1 MNSEIMKSNTSHA
14 GQVRRMDVILRSR
27 FPNLVTRIY
36 EVGSDQFVIVFD
48 TALQD
53 AAAIA
58 DEFDRSIRFMT
69 VGATL
74 SNTPPETYLREIPV
88 LSDTEA
94 AGDMTGLPLR
104 GFDLLNLLLSRFP
117 DSDILAVRDNPQ
129 DRKIIL
135 SVQTAP
141 DAKIEA
147 QLIEFVNSFD
157 FPLTVEIEISPSQQR
172 DAIPEIDDPM
182 FVWASCLRPHAPT
195 YVRQD
200 EDFWFDNIGDIS
212 ANRFP
217 IERFPGM
224 RDNVFRCYFDLSLGG
239 EHINLRQAML
249 LYDEVW
255 CSPPFA
261 HSQGTFLER
270 QGLTEAD
277 LLTMVDAG
285 RLRFVTTQPEER
297 LDIPFLEAVFEHS
310 AKAILG
316 RRTTAALLV
325 ADVAQTA
332 ELSLL
337 NNPSRPPALGQVA
350 RELAPEIGVEPNDL
364 LRSFL
369 WPLMGRRSSLQ
380 GLLYHGSK
388 GGPALSL
395 AKVIADHTKAKG
407 GVDIAL
413 EAVVL
418 SEAVHIGHTLNATI
432 FGPLNEPDSYHL
444 LKSAIGRLLNCYRNF
459 NPNSAASWARNEL
472 RRANGGE
479 ILPPVPLFEFDRKIP
494 IQEIIDD
501 STLGSTRAKGRSLYA
516 RLTELPPEERQ
527 KEIDDLVSALRKQAR
542 QKSGIVVDLDTLE
555 TPETLETVISWTLL
569 LMGGFSLPPLTG
581 TWCLGKQATEKL
593 RRRSPQIDQMI
604 AQLENAFDGGG
615 GNQELD
621 FLSRINRV
629 ATFRRERV

>member
-36 EVGSDQFVIVFD
+36 EAGSDQFVIVFD

-58 DEFDRSIRFMT
+58 DEFDHSIRFMT

-104 GFDLLNLLLSRFP
+104 RFDLLNLLLSRFP

-141 DAKIEA
+141 DAKTEA
-147 QLIEFVNSFD
+147 QLIEFVDSFD
-157 FPLTVEIEISPSQQR
+157 LPLTVEIEILPSQQR

-182 FVWASCLRPHAPT
+182 FVWASRLRPHAPT

-200 EDFWFDNIGDIS
+200 EDFWFDNIGEIS

-224 RDNVFRCYFDLSLGG
+224 RDNVFRCYFDLTGG
-239 EHINLRQAML
+239 EEHINLRQALL

-337 NNPSRPPALGQVA
+337 NDPSLFPALGQLA
-350 RELAPEIGVEPNDL
+350 ELLAHETGVEPDDL
-364 LRSFL
+364 LRSLL

-380 GLLYHGSK
+380 GLLYRGSK

-413 EAVVL
+413 EA
-418 SEAVHIGHTLNATI
+418 
-432 FGPLNEPDSYHL
+432 
-444 LKSAIGRLLNCYRNF
+444 
-459 NPNSAASWARNEL
+459 
-472 RRANGGE
+472 
-479 ILPPVPLFEFDRKIP
+479 
-494 IQEIIDD
+494 
-501 STLGSTRAKGRSLYA
+501 
-516 RLTELPPEERQ
+516 
-527 KEIDDLVSALRKQAR
+527 
-542 QKSGIVVDLDTLE
+542 
-555 TPETLETVISWTLL
+555 
-569 LMGGFSLPPLTG
+569 
-581 TWCLGKQATEKL
+581 
-593 RRRSPQIDQMI
+593 
-604 AQLENAFDGGG
+604 
-615 GNQELD
+615 
-621 FLSRINRV
+621 
-629 ATFRRERV
+629 

>member
-1 MNSEIMKSNTSHA
+1 MNSNTSYA
-14 GQVRRMDVILRSR
+14 GQVRRMDALLRSR

-69 VGATL
+69 VAATL
-74 SNTPPETYLREIPV
+74 SNSPPETYLREIPV
-88 LSDTEA
+88 LSDAEA
-94 AGDMTGLPLR
+94 AGDMAGLPLR
-104 GFDLLNLLLSRFP
+104 RFDLLNLLLSRFP
-117 DSDILAVRDNPQ
+117 DINILAVRDNPQ

-135 SVQTAP
+135 SVETAP
-141 DAKIEA
+141 DAKTEA
-147 QLIEFVNSFD
+147 QLIEFVDSFD
-157 FPLTVEIEISPSQQR
+157 LPLTVEIKILSSHQR

-182 FVWASCLRPHAPT
+182 FVWASRLRPNAPT

-212 ANRFP
+212 SNRFP

-224 RDNVFRCYFDLSLGG
+224 RDNVFRCYFDLTLGE
-239 EHINLRQAML
+239 EHINLRQALL

-261 HSQGTFLER
+261 HSQGTFLES

-285 RLRFVTTQPEER
+285 RLKFVTTQPEER
-297 LDIPFLEAVFEHS
+297 LDISFLEAVFEHS
-310 AKAILG
+310 VEAILG

-325 ADVAQTA
+325 ADIAQTA

-337 NNPSRPPALGQVA
+337 NDPSLFPALGQLA
-350 RELAPEIGVEPNDL
+350 ELLAPETGVEPDDL

-380 GLLYHGSK
+380 GLLYRGSK

-395 AKVIADHTKAKG
+395 AKVIADRIKAEV
-407 GVDIAL
+407 GVDIEL
-413 EAVVL
+413 EALVL

-432 FGPLNEPDSYHL
+432 LGPLNEPAPYHL
-444 LKSAIGRLLNCYRNF
+444 LKSAIGRHLNSHRAF
-459 NPNSAASWARNEL
+459 NRKFAASWARNEL
-472 RRANGGE
+472 RRANGVE

-516 RLTELPPEERQ
+516 RLAELPPEERQ
-527 KEIDDLVSALRKQAR
+527 EEIDKLESALRKQAR

-555 TPETLETVISWTLL
+555 TVETVETVISLTLL
-569 LMGGFSLPPLTG
+569 LVGGFSLPPLTG
-581 TWCLGKQATEKL
+581 MGRLGKRMIEKL
-593 RRRSPQIDQMI
+593 RHIPQIDHDQMI
-604 AQLENAFDGGG
+604 AQPEENAFDGGE

-621 FLSRINRV
+621 FLSHINRV